1 MVVFDVVSKTII
13 ICSESCGDLR
23 RVEKA
28 VMQREIPHP
37 ASVKE

>member
-1 MVVFDVVSKTII
+1 MVVFDVVSKAI